1 MLYINCD
8 NIRKLHPWQKNGAAI
23 FKLYLSNEKEKKL
36 KLEFLRFHYLA
47 LRCFGFVAFIYSA
60 TVREIKLLLVKQI
73 KYRIMCQFFL
83 SILIII
89 LSKLRWIAIT
99 NWPYILNFF
108 FFYKKE
114 NNKGNMIMAI
124 YELIWDCS

>member
-8 NIRKLHPWQKNGAAI
+8 NIRKLHPWRKNGAAI

-36 KLEFLRFHYLA
+36 KLEFLRFHYLT

-73 KYRIMCQFFL
+73 KYRIMCQFF
-83 SILIII
+83 
-89 LSKLRWIAIT
+89 
-99 NWPYILNFF
+99 YQ
-108 FFYKKE
+108 Y
-114 NNKGNMIMAI
+114 
-124 YELIWDCS
+124 

>member
-1 MLYINCD
+1 MT
-8 NIRKLHPWQKNGAAI
+8 KNGVAI

-47 LRCFGFVAFIYSA
+47 LRCFGFVVFIYSA

-89 LSKLRWIAIT
+89 LSKL
-99 NWPYILNFF
+99 
-108 FFYKKE
+108 
-114 NNKGNMIMAI
+114 
-124 YELIWDCS
+124 S